1 MTYQNPFLTFAHCWR
16 FAERRAAA
24 EGEVFHV
31 VAGGTPVRCRS
42 VISDREIFTRTDLTP
57 EHIEATADPFLDRS
71 EHAGTE

>member
-1 MTYQNPFLTFAHCWR
+1 MSHPNPFLTFAHCWR

-31 VAGGTPVRCRS
+31 IAGGNLALCRS
-42 VISDREIFTRTDLTP
+42 ILSDRELFTRTDLTP
-57 EHIEATADPFLDRS
+57 EHIEATADPFFDRS